1 MFKGVLAAAVTPLR
15 ADGSELD
22 QEAFGPY
29 VEFLAERGLDGLF
42 ALGTTGEGIL
52 LSVPERKR
60 AAELFLTAASGRL
73 PVIVHC
79 GAQSTADTVEL
90 VGHAVDRGADG
101 VAVVGPP
108 YYAFDEEALL
118 AHLQAAAGACA
129 PVPFF
134 IYEFAARSGY
144 AIPVA
149 VVERLRERA
158 PNLAGL
164 KVSDRPFE
172 AVAPYLL
179 DGLAVFVGSE
189 PLVPEALERGA
200 AGTVSGLAAA
210 FPDPVATLV
219 RHPSETSLAFVAN
232 LRARVER
239 FPVNAALKAALG
251 WRGVPVR
258 TDVRAPLRTLTLE
271 EHAELLQGLT
281 SIFGEG

>member
-1 MFKGVLAAAVTPLR
+1 MVKGALAAAVTPLR
-15 ADGSELD
+15 AGGSELD
-22 QEAFGPY
+22 EDAVAPY
-29 VEFLAERGLDGLF
+29 VEFLAERGLNGIF

-60 AAELFLTAASGRL
+60 AAELFLQAALGGL

-90 VGHAVDRGADG
+90 ARHAVESGADG

-118 AHLQAAAGACA
+118 AHLAAAASACS
-129 PVPFF
+129 PTPFF
-134 IYEFAARSGY
+134 VYEFAARSGY

-164 KVSDRPFE
+164 KVSDRPFD

-179 DGLAVFVGSE
+179 EGLDVFVGSE

-210 FPDPVATLV
+210 FPDTVATLV
-219 RHPSETSLAFVAN
+219 RHPTETSLALVAN

-239 FPVNAALKAALG
+239 FPVNAALKVALG
-251 WRGVPVR
+251 WRGVPVEP
-258 TDVRAPLRTLTLE
+258 DVRAPLRTLTPE
-271 EHAELLQGLT
+271 EHVELIQGLA
-281 SIFGEG
+281 SIFGEE